1 MQEFIKSAKQ
11 QDPSTME
18 RSFTELRSASFPRSI
33 VKDPGRL
40 SRVQMNAL
48 LAPLTVFP
56 DLKGQV
62 CNFSLAKADDFID
75 GIIAIH
81 NSGSGE

>member
-1 MQEFIKSAKQ
+1 
-11 QDPSTME
+11 
-18 RSFTELRSASFPRSI
+18 
-33 VKDPGRL
+33 
-40 SRVQMNAL
+40 MNAL

-75 GIIAIH
+75 GIIAFFD
-81 NSGSGE
+81 SKR